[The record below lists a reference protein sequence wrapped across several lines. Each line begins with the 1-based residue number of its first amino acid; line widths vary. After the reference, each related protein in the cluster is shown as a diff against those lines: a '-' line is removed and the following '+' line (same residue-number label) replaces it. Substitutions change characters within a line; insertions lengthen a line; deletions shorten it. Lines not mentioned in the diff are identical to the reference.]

1 MANPGKLRRLY
12 SVLSNQHVLN
22 LLLRTRVRLK
32 FADTVRLECL
42 FWFWKLV
49 LSNIFGRL
57 VEMVEMVIR
66 PAFCQSFPSLNFG
79 F

>member
-22 LLLRTRVRLK
+22 LLLRTQVRLK

-49 LSNIFGRL
+49 LSNIWQAG
-57 VEMVEMVIR
+57 
-66 PAFCQSFPSLNFG
+66 
-79 F
+79 